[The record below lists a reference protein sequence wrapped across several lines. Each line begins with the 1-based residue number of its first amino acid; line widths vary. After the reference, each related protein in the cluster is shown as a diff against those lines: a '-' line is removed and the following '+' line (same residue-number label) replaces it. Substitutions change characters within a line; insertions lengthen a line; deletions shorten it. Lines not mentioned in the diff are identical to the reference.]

1 MTRQELLERI
11 EELENQLDEY
21 DELEEYKEEVE
32 KGVKQ
37 AKIIIEAFKKQGLSQ
52 EFAEKMV
59 MEAIRRVDFK

>member
-32 KGVKQ
+32 KCVKQ

-59 MEAIRRVDFK
+59 MESIRKGGF